1 MSYGTPSGAFPVAD
15 PERTRGAS
23 KLPLTDAE
31 RDELLKLL
39 EEERLAR
46 SRRSIDRYYPDA
58 GPLRRE
64 LYVPHMAFFKA
75 GLSRRERLFLAANRV
90 GKSEGVGGYET
101 ALHLTG
107 QYPDWWEGRRFDH
120 GIAAW
125 CAGSTVRDT
134 RDTLQKIMLGAPGQ
148 LGTGMIP
155 GDAIIKTTAR
165 AGVVDAVDTVMV
177 RHRSGTVSTLSFRS
191 YEAGREAFQAVT
203 LDLVWCDEEPDL
215 AVYTEA
221 LLRTMTTDG
230 IVMCTFT
237 PLSGMSG
244 TVMHFLPDG
253 RAVAD
258 AESGPFCVTATWDDA
273 PHLTAEAKAE
283 LWESIPPHL
292 RAARTRGVPQL
303 GSGAIYPLGEEEFVV
318 EPMAIPPHWAKAYAL
333 DVGWN
338 KTACV
343 WGALDRETDTL
354 VLYDELY
361 SGQSEPPVHAAAIH
375 ARGKWIRGVID
386 PASRGRQQ
394 ADGQQLYVKY
404 LDLGLLLSPANNAV
418 EAGLFEVWSR
428 LSTGRLKVFSSLRN
442 WLAEYRLYRRD
453 DRGKVVKERDHL
465 MDCTRYLVMS
475 GLGVASLEPGA
486 AFRFAYGGE
495 PYRGGRG
502 EHGGVVSEYDPWSTA
517 RLGSGS
523 LGGSGDYDPLEHMST
538 APRAAPRGM
547 PGSPWDA
554 SKVSHAPVAM
564 PKDGDPGMVRVWP
577 DGPLVARER

>member
-1 MSYGTPSGAFPVAD
+1 MTYGGKSAVPLVAD
-15 PERTRGAS
+15 PQRTREVA
-23 KLPLTDAE
+23 KAPLTDDE
-31 RDELLKLL
+31 RLELLELL
-39 EEERLAR
+39 EARERAKAR
-46 SRRSIDRYYPDA
+46 RAIERYYPET

-75 GLSRRERLFLAANRV
+75 GLARRERLFLAANRV
-90 GKSEGVGGYET
+90 GKSEGVGGFET
-101 ALHLTG
+101 SLHLTG
-107 QYPDWWEGRRFDH
+107 QYPSWWEGRRFDH

-155 GDAIIKTTAR
+155 GDSIIKTTAR
-165 AGVVDAVDTVMV
+165 AGVVDAIDTVMV
-177 RHRSGTVSTLSFRS
+177 RHRSGSVSTLSFRS

-203 LDLVWCDEEPDL
+203 LDLVWCDEEPSL
-215 AVYTEA
+215 EIYTEA
-221 LLRTMTTDG
+221 LLRTMTTNG
-230 IVMCTFT
+230 CILCTFT

-258 AESGPFCVTATWDDA
+258 AESGPFVVTATWDDA

-303 GSGAIYPLGEEEFVV
+303 GSGAIFPLGEEEFVV

-338 KTACV
+338 KTACL

-361 SGQSEPPVHAAAIH
+361 SGQSEPPVHAAAIR

-453 DRGKVVKERDHL
+453 DHGKVVKERDHL
-465 MDCTRYLVMS
+465 MDCMRYLVMS
-475 GLGVASLEPGA
+475 GLHVAGLEPGYA
-486 AFRFAYGGE
+486 QRFAYGGE
-495 PYRGGRG
+495 PWRGGRG
-502 EHGGVVSEYDPWSTA
+502 ERGGVVHEYDPFSAA
-517 RLGSGS
+517 RISG
-523 LGGSGDYDPLEHMST
+523 GHDPFLEMNGQ
-538 APRAAPRGM
+538 P
-547 PGSPWDA
+547 
-554 SKVSHAPVAM
+554 APVPTGRPGA
-564 PKDGDPGMVRVWP
+564 PGDE
-577 DGPLVARER
+577 LVARVQAAPAYPKRGAWEWQ